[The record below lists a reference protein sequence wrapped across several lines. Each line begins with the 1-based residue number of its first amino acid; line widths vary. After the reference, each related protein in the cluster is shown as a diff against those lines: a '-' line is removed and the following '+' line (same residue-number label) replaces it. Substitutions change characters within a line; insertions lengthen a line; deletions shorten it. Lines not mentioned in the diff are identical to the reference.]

1 MSYFEI
7 FVLINMIFCFFI
19 RMAERPEDLNLPITV
34 VQRIVKEALPDGVVV
49 AKEARQAISR
59 ASSVFVLYLT
69 SCAITHSLKSKRKT
83 LAVNDILAALED
95 MEFDSFIGPLN
106 EALKARKESLSAIKS
121 KKQTDKTIV
130 DSKEDD
136 DEEEEG
142 DVDDVVEHEN
152 IDNEEQVIDAEEESN
167 DNNLSLSE
175 TKTKKRKIGDGEDE
189 IVNIESTTQDE
200 KSEESDDEDDDEYED
215 EESEHEDLTANNDD

>member
-1 MSYFEI
+1 
-7 FVLINMIFCFFI
+7 
-19 RMAERPEDLNLPITV
+19 MAERPEDLNLPITV
-34 VQRIVKEALPDGVVV
+34 VQRIIKEALPDGVVV

-106 EALKARKESLSAIKS
+106 EVLKARKESLNSNKS
-121 KKQTDKTIV
+121 KKQSDNKTA
-130 DSKEDD
+130 DNKEDD
-136 DEEEEG
+136 EEEEEG
-142 DVDDVVEHEN
+142 DVDDIAENEN
-152 IDNEEQVIDAEEESN
+152 IENEEQLIDAEEDLNEN
-167 DNNLSLSE
+167 DSSISE
-175 TKTKKRKIGDGEDE
+175 VKTKKRKIGDGEDE

-200 KSEESDDEDDDEYED
+200 ESEESDEDVDDDEGND
-215 EESEHEDLTANNDD
+215 EDLTAHIDD